1 MTYYVNKNNNLD
13 LFNNDLFFSNFF
25 NTDKNYL
32 SADIIETNKDFEII
46 IDVPGFSKQNIKIS
60 LENKQLTVSAIKEEN
75 KDDNRKY
82 LRKERLVGSF
92 TRKFYVGDVKQ
103 EDIKASIEDGILTIK
118 FSKESY
124 KKVEENKFIEIN

>member
-13 LFNNDLFFSNFF
+13 LLNYDLFFSNFF
-25 NTDKNYL
+25 NTDKSYL
-32 SADIIETNKDFEII
+32 SADIIETDKDFEII

>member
-13 LFNNDLFFSNFF
+13 LLNNDLFFSNFF

-32 SADIIETNKDFEII
+32 SADIIETDKDFEII

>member
-13 LFNNDLFFSNFF
+13 LLNNDLFFSNFF
-25 NTDKNYL
+25 NTDKSYL
-32 SADIIETNKDFEII
+32 SADIIETDKDFEII

>member
-25 NTDKNYL
+25 NTDKSYL

>member
-25 NTDKNYL
+25 NTDKSYL
-32 SADIIETNKDFEII
+32 SADIIETDKDFEII

-75 KDDNRKY
+75 KDDNRKF

>member
-25 NTDKNYL
+25 NTDKSYL
-32 SADIIETNKDFEII
+32 SADIIETDKDFEII

>member
-13 LFNNDLFFSNFF
+13 LLNNDLFFSNFF
-25 NTDKNYL
+25 NTDKSHL
-32 SADIIETNKDFEII
+32 SADIIETDKDFEII